1 MNFLDYSNDENKFKL
16 KDNRYEEKMEVLYF
30 NGYFKDDKV
39 KDDKNFYR
47 LVFKVRNIIL
57 FIES

>member
-39 KDDKNFYR
+39 KDDRNFYR

>member
-1 MNFLDYSNDENKFKL
+1 MNFLDYSNDENKFKF

-39 KDDKNFYR
+39 KDDKNF
-47 LVFKVRNIIL
+47 
-57 FIES
+57 

>member
-47 LVFKVRNIIL
+47 LVLKVRNIIL

>member
-1 MNFLDYSNDENKFKL
+1 MNFLDYSNDENKFKF
-16 KDNRYEEKMEVLYF
+16 KDNRYEEKMEVLFF